1 MFQKEIEELL
11 GWRKHSLYIAKTIP
25 KASFVLVKEQGHEL
39 ARKDPE
45 RFNREVLQFLSET

>member
-1 MFQKEIEELL
+1 MGKKNVIKL
-11 GWRKHSLYIAKTIP
+11 KHSLYIAKTIP